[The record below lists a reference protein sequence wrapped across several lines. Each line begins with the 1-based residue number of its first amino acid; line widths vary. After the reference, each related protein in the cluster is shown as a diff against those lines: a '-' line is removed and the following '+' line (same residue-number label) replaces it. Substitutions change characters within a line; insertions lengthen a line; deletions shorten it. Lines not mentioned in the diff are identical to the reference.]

1 MRAHRCS
8 LLVSKLAT
16 LFEKRSHL
24 HIHRSLQ
31 HWDFSPSAP
40 LPNYT
45 TSAFIVPPLTTS
57 LGGQILWLVFLSLVA
72 HELGLTNADLPPC
85 LLVLVVRLFE
95 PDRNSFKSVP

>member
-1 MRAHRCS
+1 MVKEHTLDNKTKPGCRGCMRAHRCS

-40 LPNYT
+40 LSNYA

-57 LGGQILWLVFLSLVA
+57 LGG
-72 HELGLTNADLPPC
+72 
-85 LLVLVVRLFE
+85 
-95 PDRNSFKSVP
+95 